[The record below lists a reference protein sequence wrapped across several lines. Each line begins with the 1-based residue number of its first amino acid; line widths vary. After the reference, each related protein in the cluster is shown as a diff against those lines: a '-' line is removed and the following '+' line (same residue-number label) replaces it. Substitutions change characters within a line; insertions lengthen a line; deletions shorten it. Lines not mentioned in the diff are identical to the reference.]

1 MNAINKIDELGE
13 LLAQIA
19 DLTKRADEIKT
30 ELREIATAPA
40 GTNVF
45 EGAVFKATVVS
56 QNRNAVDYK
65 ALIAELGCTDDQL
78 VQFTSI
84 TASFAVRVTSR

>member
-19 DLTKRADEIKT
+19 DLTKRADAIKT
-30 ELREIATAPA
+30 ELREIATAPE

-56 QNRNAVDYK
+56 QNRDSVNYK
-65 ALIAELGCTDDQL
+65 SLIAELGCTDDQL
-78 VQFTSI
+78 AQFTSV

>member
-19 DLTKRADEIKT
+19 DLTKRADAIKT
-30 ELREIATAPA
+30 ELREIATAPE
-40 GTNVF
+40 GKNVF

-56 QNRNAVDYK
+56 QNRDSVNYK
-65 ALIAELGCTDDQL
+65 SLIAELGCTDDQL
-78 VQFTSI
+78 AQFTSV